1 MLMLILMLYNSNF
14 IIVVLSFY
22 IDLVFVYYRVFK
34 EEIIDLE
41 LSAVRAMFVVF
52 CCGSVFDFNGLNDDG
67 YIYKWVYMLFSF
79 YEDRVGYIRL
89 RLYEVK

>member
-1 MLMLILMLYNSNF
+1 MLMLILKLYNSNF
-14 IIVVLSFY
+14 SIVVISFY